1 MISKINFLE
10 LIKAA
15 TLFVNKSVSW
25 ININVIHSIG
35 AIIKLIGNLI
45 IKLLLL
51 AIDLVKW
58 VMHLF

>member
-1 MISKINFLE
+1 MIAKINFSE
-10 LIKAA
+10 LIKAT
-15 TLFVNKSVSW
+15 TLFVGKSVSW
-25 ININVIHSIG
+25 INLNVIHNIG
-35 AIIKLIGNLI
+35 ATIKFIGNLI

>member
-1 MISKINFLE
+1 MIAKI
-10 LIKAA
+10 I
-15 TLFVNKSVSW
+15 TSFVGKSVSW
-25 ININVIHSIG
+25 INLNVIHNIG
-35 AIIKLIGNLI
+35 ATIKLIGNLI